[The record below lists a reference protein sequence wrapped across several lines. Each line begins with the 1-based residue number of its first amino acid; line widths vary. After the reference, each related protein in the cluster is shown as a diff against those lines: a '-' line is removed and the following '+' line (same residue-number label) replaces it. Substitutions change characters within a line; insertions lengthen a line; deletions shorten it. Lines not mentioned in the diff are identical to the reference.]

1 LLSRERTGAAR
12 GPGSADGTLA
22 RARWLL
28 ADRASRVLSKAG
40 LVPGA
45 DLAERVVRL
54 AVPVGPVEPFR
65 WLRGQS
71 LFPKLYWSGRE
82 GGVGVAAAG
91 VADLQESE
99 APEGV
104 DALRKRLASLPVS
117 GDPEVRYYGGLR
129 FDPLREPDA
138 EWAAFGAYRFV
149 LPRFEL
155 HAGEEATLVCN
166 LVLPRDAERPA
177 EILEQIERLSFPQN
191 ASDAVLPEPIS
202 RTDGPDERGWR
213 RNIERALAALSEGRL
228 GKVVLARRTEF
239 GFEKNLDAALLAERL
254 GELTPGCFHFYVE
267 PEEGVA
273 FVGASPERLFR
284 REGRAIESE
293 AVAGTRPRGASEA
306 ADAELRDELFGSR
319 KDKAEHDHVRVG
331 IGETLGPLCDEL
343 EVEKGVS
350 EMKLASRRH
359 LVSKVRGTLGE
370 GVTDA
375 EVLRALHPTP
385 AVGGYPRAEALEEIR
400 ALEAFDRGWYA
411 GPVGWIGVEE
421 AEFAV
426 GIRSGLVRGNR
437 LALFSGAGI
446 VAGSVPEGEW
456 AEIEQKIGEFTRMF
470 GLDPDGHAAR

>member
-1 LLSRERTGAAR
+1 
-12 GPGSADGTLA
+12 
-22 RARWLL
+22 
-28 ADRASRVLSKAG
+28 VLSKSG
-40 LVPGA
+40 HVPEA

-71 LFPKLYWSGRE
+71 LFPRLYWSGRE
-82 GGVGVAAAG
+82 DGLQVAAAG
-91 VADLQESE
+91 VADFQGGE
-99 APEGV
+99 ATEGV
-104 DALRKRLASLPVS
+104 AALRKRLASLLVS
-117 GDPEVRYYGGLR
+117 GDPEVRYYGGFR
-129 FDPLREPDA
+129 FDHLREPEA

-155 HAGEEATLVCN
+155 RAGDGEAALVCN

-177 EILEQIERLSFPQN
+177 EILAQIERLTFSHN
-191 ASDAVLPEPIS
+191 ASGAVLPEPIS

-213 RNIERALAALSEGRL
+213 RNIERALAAFSEGRL

-239 GFEKNLDAALLAERL
+239 GFEERLDAALLAERL
-254 GELTPGCFHFYVE
+254 GELTPGCFHFYLE
-267 PEEGVA
+267 PEKGVA
-273 FVGASPERLFR
+273 FLGASPERLFR

-306 ADAELRDELFGSR
+306 DDAELRDELLSSQ

-331 IGETLGPLCDEL
+331 IGEALGPLCDEL
-343 EVEKGVS
+343 EVEMGVS

-385 AVGGYPRAEALEEIR
+385 AVGGYPRTDALDEIR
-400 ALEAFDRGWYA
+400 ALEPFDRGWYA
-411 GPVGWIGVEE
+411 GPVGWIGAEG

-426 GIRSGLVRGNR
+426 GIRSGLVRGNT

-456 AEIEQKIGEFTRMF
+456 AEIEQKIGDFTRMF
-470 GLDPDGHAAR
+470 GLDPGRRAAR